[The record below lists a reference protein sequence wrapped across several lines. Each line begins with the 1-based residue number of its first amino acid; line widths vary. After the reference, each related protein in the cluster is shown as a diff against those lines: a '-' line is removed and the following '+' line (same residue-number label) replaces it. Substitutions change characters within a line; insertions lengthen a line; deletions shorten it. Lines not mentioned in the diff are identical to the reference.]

1 MRLTALY
8 CLLFFCPFLRGSDL
22 DWRLESSDL
31 QGPGSSACGDGAE
44 SGWMT
49 VALELPGREWA
60 RPGPQERASL
70 EKEGEVS
77 LREPVTLK
85 MPLRS

>member
-1 MRLTALY
+1 M
-8 CLLFFCPFLRGSDL
+8 RGSDL

-31 QGPGSSACGDGAE
+31 QGPGSSVCGDGAE

-60 RPGPQERASL
+60 RPGPQEQASL

-77 LREPVTLK
+77 LCLVEA
-85 MPLRS
+85 LRLLGQR